1 MDDKEGSLSSWEIP
15 LFQRR
20 TKETNLVFQDPRD
33 LYNNTTHRL
42 FLATE
47 VEIKDREPRGKGRV
61 FRLITGNKKPGF
73 YVKELRAGQFYS

>member
-1 MDDKEGSLSSWEIP
+1 MGDSS

-20 TKETNLVFQDPRD
+20 SKETNLVFQEDGIRSPSRD

-61 FRLITGNKKPGF
+61 FRLITGNKNQVF
-73 YVKELRAGQFYS
+73 M

>member
-1 MDDKEGSLSSWEIP
+1 MGDSF

-20 TKETNLVFQDPRD
+20 SKETNLVFQDPRD
-33 LYNNTTHRL
+33 LYNNTTYRL

-61 FRLITGNKKPGF
+61 FRLIIGNKNQVF
-73 YVKELRAGQFYS
+73 M